1 MKRGRVNG
9 RSYTYIVHIRT
20 FIVSLLYVIEAG
32 SFCPVRLQVL
42 TVILYSWVNY
52 IQLVSYSN

>member
-1 MKRGRVNG
+1 MEGVIR
-9 RSYTYIVHIRT
+9 TYIVHIRT

-42 TVILYSWVNY
+42 TVILYSWVVNY